1 MTSTVTGAKDV
12 LTSTVAGAKD
22 AVSSRVT
29 GVMDMT
35 KGAVQGSVE
44 LTKSA
49 VSSGVS
55 TVMGSAMGQ
64 MVVSGVGSVLE
75 KSEELVDHYL
85 PMTDEELGKDP
96 NATPRR
102 CGAGWGPPPWR
113 HRGLIP
119 HGVVS
124 EWGTVVTA
132 GGHLMGFF
140 PAAKLATA
148 VEGFEPE
155 QQKQQQSYFVRLG
168 SLSAKLRHRALQH
181 SLGKLQSARHSSQD
195 VLAQLQRTLDLVG
208 PPP

>member
-1 MTSTVTGAKDV
+1 MTGAKDV

-96 NATPRR
+96 NATPP
-102 CGAGWGPPPWR
+102 GDAGRDGDPLL
-113 HRGLIP
+113 G
-119 HGVVS
+119 
-124 EWGTVVTA
+124 GTV
-132 GGHLMGFF
+132 G
-140 PAAKLATA
+140 
-148 VEGFEPE
+148 
-155 QQKQQQSYFVRLG
+155 
-168 SLSAKLRHRALQH
+168 
-181 SLGKLQSARHSSQD
+181 
-195 VLAQLQRTLDLVG
+195 
-208 PPP
+208 